1 MGQKVNPYGFRLGIT
16 TDWKSKWIANDEDY
30 ATYLHEDDR
39 IRTYIR
45 TRVRHAGI
53 SRIDITRT
61 RDNAEVS
68 VQAARP
74 GIVIGRRGSEADA
87 IRADLEKMTGKKVKL
102 NIIEIKNPD
111 LDAQVVAF
119 NTAEQLKGRVSF
131 RRAMRRAVQ
140 NAQKAG
146 AEGVRVQVAG
156 RLGGSEMSRTEWYR
170 EGRVPLHTLRAK
182 VDYGFDE
189 AKTTYGVIGVKVWI
203 YTGDQLGSG
212 DEAEAQRAMDRAR
225 ALAEGRNV
233 DDRPGRRQAR
243 KAASV
248 AKKVTGVGKKQ
259 VKKAPAQQGEHES
272 AAENAGQAAPEASA
286 PEATPASTLES
297 SATGPEAP
305 ATVAD
310 TGDTPATD
318 TADAT
323 TEAAPPQSG
332 AMAPED
338 VAENAGEPDDT
349 GSAGTAE
356 TPGQEDVVENAG
368 EPDDTGSAL
377 TAETADAPVGDT
389 VPDDA
394 PATDNQATESLDTI
408 EDAAEIDQADL
419 EDVVAEGDP
428 AAEEAVA
435 SDEATS
441 EGAGD
446 TDAASDEATE
456 NEGPEGASAEAPAED
471 EGSDEATEKE
481 GDA

>member
-1 MGQKVNPYGFRLGIT
+1 MGQKVNPYGFRLGVT
-16 TDWKSKWIANDEDY
+16 TDWKSKWIANDKDY

-39 IRTYIR
+39 IRRYIR
-45 TRVRHAGI
+45 KRVRHAGI

-61 RDNAEVS
+61 RDNVEVS

-87 IRADLEKMTGKKVKL
+87 IRADLEKLSGKKVKL

-146 AEGVRVQVAG
+146 AQGVRVQVAG

-225 ALAEGRNV
+225 AMAEGRKV
-233 DDRPGRRQAR
+233 DDRPRRRSAR

-248 AKKVTGVGKKQ
+248 AKQVTGVGSRQQAQKESQ
-259 VKKAPAQQGEHES
+259 DKAPQAGES
-272 AAENAGQAAPEASA
+272 AQAEAAQAATA
-286 PEATPASTLES
+286 ASTDAVEAAAAEAAEAAEAAATTES
-297 SATGPEAP
+297 PQGSATGPEAP
-305 ATVAD
+305 ATVVEA
-310 TGDTPATD
+310 GDTAASD
-318 TADAT
+318 TAAAT
-323 TEAAPPQSG
+323 TESAPPQSG
-332 AMAPED
+332 PMDADQVAGEDAPEP
-338 VAENAGEPDDT
+338 AGAD
-349 GSAGTAE
+349 E
-356 TPGQEDVVENAG
+356 TP
-368 EPDDTGSAL
+368 EPT
-377 TAETADAPVGDT
+377 DAPEQ
-389 VPDDA
+389 A
-394 PATDNQATESLDTI
+394 PATAADAADGDEEQ
-408 EDAAEIDQADL
+408 EDA
-419 EDVVAEGDP
+419 
-428 AAEEAVA
+428 
-435 SDEATS
+435 
-441 EGAGD
+441 
-446 TDAASDEATE
+446 
-456 NEGPEGASAEAPAED
+456 
-471 EGSDEATEKE
+471 
-481 GDA
+481 